1 MRSNVQNAHNLDRD
15 LGFRYFTKPE
25 DGKVYETKPTGLYGA
40 DGNPIYEDKCVS
52 NSSIEAKGY
61 LTLQEYKMVDKVVTD
76 ERNRPNRITTWLRSL
91 KNNVV
96 SFDGMENKAYFYNI
110 VTGKTSSRS
119 TMDMEDDAPG
129 SSISMEEDGVP
140 LPIEF
145 SDWLYNIRRDST
157 ASKSAGYDV
166 SVEKAGFAAE
176 GVANGLDLRMVNG
189 WGGLTYRGMTVYGLR
204 DNPTTS
210 TVKQTGATSSGG
222 WLETT
227 TTTTDIYNDIMA
239 MVKVQNANG
248 VGGPYVLMVPESFRF
263 RLAEPYFVNTTTG
276 APQSLW
282 MKLLEKPDANI
293 PNVMNI
299 QEIKLIPELD
309 LLNGGGAPTM
319 GEAYLLSLDPK
330 WFRVLNYLPMQ
341 SFTIGLKGNISTK
354 HRVVEGVCPLF
365 KRNAA
370 GKYGIVKLT
379 APVTAT

>member
-1 MRSNVQNAHNLDRD
+1 
-15 LGFRYFTKPE
+15 
-25 DGKVYETKPTGLYGA
+25 
-40 DGNPIYEDKCVS
+40 
-52 NSSIEAKGY
+52 
-61 LTLQEYKMVDKVVTD
+61 
-76 ERNRPNRITTWLRSL
+76 
-91 KNNVV
+91 
-96 SFDGMENKAYFYNI
+96 
-110 VTGKTSSRS
+110 
-119 TMDMEDDAPG
+119 
-129 SSISMEEDGVP
+129 
-140 LPIEF
+140 
-145 SDWLYNIRRDST
+145 
-157 ASKSAGYDV
+157 
-166 SVEKAGFAAE
+166 
-176 GVANGLDLRMVNG
+176 
-189 WGGLTYRGMTVYGLR
+189 
-204 DNPTTS
+204 
-210 TVKQTGATSSGG
+210 
-222 WLETT
+222 
-227 TTTTDIYNDIMA
+227 MA
-239 MVKVQNANG
+239 MVRVQNANG

-309 LLNGGGAPTM
+309 LLNGGGTPSM

-379 APVTAT
+379 APGYCYLIECCSVSTIKAIHPQLGGWLFI